1 MSIFITENSR
11 RTKTYPMKQYLL
23 LTIFIL
29 FISVQNQVFSQ
40 TSSFPQAL
48 IKATQN
54 GDASTLAG
62 YFNDNIELVLPG
74 KSGVYSRNQ
83 AEMVVRDFFD
93 TTEPQEFNIIHEGNR
108 ESACFV
114 IGSLTG
120 KAETFR
126 VYFLT
131 KNNDKKIVIHQLR
144 IEKQDD

>member
-1 MSIFITENSR
+1 
-11 RTKTYPMKQYLL
+11 MKPILHFTVTILL
-23 LTIFIL
+23 LSFQCSA
-29 FISVQNQVFSQ
+29 FAQSG
-40 TSSFPQAL
+40 SFPQAL
-48 IKATQN
+48 VKATQN

-83 AEMVVRDFFD
+83 AEMVVRDFFE
-93 TTEPQEFNIIHEGNR
+93 TVAPQEFKIIHEGNR
-108 ESACFV
+108 ENASFV

-120 KAETFR
+120 KSETFR

-131 KNNDKKIVIHQLR
+131 KNNEKKLVIHQLR